1 MTNEYF
7 FWTPDLP
14 ELFIKQCHMVRDWF
28 MLPQNKHM
36 QFVCRWPNYSY
47 THRTT
52 YEHLIKPLIYP
63 DYNQETFQTS
73 KPTNS
78 FYNEMDYWFYTNFCE
93 TVQYQRWQAGL
104 THLVNTID
112 NKYFNKEMGK
122 AVGFVGFLSPF
133 YYLGEADFESSGINN
148 FFKF

>member
-1 MTNEYF
+1 
-7 FWTPDLP
+7 
-14 ELFIKQCHMVRDWF
+14 
-28 MLPQNKHM
+28 M
-36 QFVCRWPNYSY
+36 QYVCRWPNYSY

-78 FYNEMDYWFYTNFCE
+78 FYNEMDYWFYTNFRD

-104 THLVNTID
+104 EHLVNTID
-112 NKYFNKEMGK
+112 NKFFNKEMGRP
-122 AVGFVGFLSPF
+122 VGFVGFLSPF

-148 FFKF
+148 HLRF

>member
-1 MTNEYF
+1 
-7 FWTPDLP
+7 
-14 ELFIKQCHMVRDWF
+14 
-28 MLPQNKHM
+28 M

-78 FYNEMDYWFYTNFCE
+78 FYNEMDYWFYTNFRD
-93 TVQYQRWQAGL
+93 TIQYQRWQAGL
-104 THLVNTID
+104 AHLVKTID
-112 NKYFNKEMGK
+112 NKYFNKEMGQ

-133 YYLGEADFESSGINN
+133 YYLGAADFVSSGINDH
-148 FFKF
+148 FRF